1 MSSQVGIAAP
11 RRRGSREGGGA
22 ESNGIESTYAW
33 WRLVATMAIGAIGGV
48 GMWSMVVVL
57 PAVQAEF
64 GVARAG
70 ASLPYTLVALGLV
83 FGGVLMGRLAD
94 RFGVLVPVV
103 VGALSLGLGYVL
115 VAQAESLTVFAAV
128 YGVLIGLFG
137 TSAMFGPLMADVSHW
152 FTRRRGMA
160 VALCASG
167 NYIAG
172 AFWPPVLQHFVAAV
186 GWRETHVGVG
196 LFCVATMLPLA
207 FLALRRPPP
216 AQSSPSSSSLSDV
229 EARLDSAREAAGV
242 RPNVLQGLLM
252 LAGVACCVA
261 MSMPQVHIVAYCV
274 DLGYG
279 AARGAEMLAL
289 MLGFG
294 VISRLASGW
303 IMDRI
308 GGAATLLLG
317 ALAQAVALALFLPFD
332 GLVSLYVISA
342 LFGLFQGG
350 IVPSYAMITRTLFPA
365 REAGTRIG
373 LVMSATLAGMAL
385 GGWLSGAIFDATGS
399 YQAAVVN
406 GLLWNLV
413 TVSIAAWLVLRQ
425 SRDRRR
431 SPPAFA

>member
-1 MSSQVGIAAP
+1 
-11 RRRGSREGGGA
+11 
-22 ESNGIESTYAW
+22 
-33 WRLVATMAIGAIGGV
+33 MALGAIGGV

-70 ASLPYTLVALGLV
+70 AALPYTLVALGLV
-83 FGGVLMGRLAD
+83 VGGVLMGRLAD
-94 RFGVLVPVV
+94 RFGIRVPVV
-103 VGALSLGLGYVL
+103 LGTLSLGLGYIAVSL
-115 VAQAESLTVFAAV
+115 AGSLTSFAVA
-128 YGVLIGLFG
+128 YGVLIGLLG
-137 TSAMFGPLMADVSHW
+137 TSAMFGPLIADVSHW
-152 FTRRRGMA
+152 FDRRRGLA

-167 NYIAG
+167 NYLAG
-172 AFWPPVLQHFVAAV
+172 AIWPPVLQHFVATA
-186 GWRETHVGVG
+186 GWRPTHLGVG
-196 LFCVATMLPLA
+196 LFCLATMLPLA
-207 FLALRRPPP
+207 LIALRRPVPAPAARGEAAREPPP
-216 AQSSPSSSSLSDV
+216 AGRRG
-229 EARLDSAREAAGV
+229 EAPAEI
-242 RPNVLQGLLM
+242 RPDTLQGLLM
-252 LAGVACCVA
+252 LAGVSCCVA

-289 MLGFG
+289 MLAFG
-294 VISRLASGW
+294 VVSRLASGW

-317 ALAQAVALALFLPFD
+317 ATLQAAALALFLPFD

-350 IVPSYAMITRTLFPA
+350 IVPSYAMIARTLFPA

-373 LVMSATLAGMAL
+373 LVMAATLAGMAL

-399 YQAAVVN
+399 YAAAIVN

-413 TVSIAAWLVLRQ
+413 TIAIAAWLVV
-425 SRDRRR
+425 RRLGR
-431 SPPAFA
+431 RPAFA